1 MDRVAEH
8 NRKAW
13 DAMGGKGSPW
23 AKAVSPEAVAQARG
37 GDLSIVLTPMKR
49 VPAAWLGDV
58 RGRDVLC
65 LASAGGQ
72 QAPLL
77 GAAGARVTSWDN
89 SPGQLALDRLVAG
102 REGLAIDTRLGDMRD
117 LAGLGDASF
126 DLIVQPVATC
136 FVPDVRAVW
145 RECARV
151 LRPGGRL
158 LAGVINPAFFLF
170 DPDLADGEGRLA
182 VRHPLPYREDEPQTM
197 APGRRAEVA
206 AGDPMEFSHSL
217 TDLLQG
223 QLAAGLV
230 LRDLYEDGWE
240 DGSPQPLNAYLPTFL
255 ATLAVK
261 A

>member
-1 MDRVAEH
+1 MDRIADH

-13 DAMGGKGSPW
+13 DAMGEKGSPW
-23 AKAVSPEAVAQARG
+23 AKAVSSDEVARARA
-37 GDLSIVLTPMKR
+37 GDLAIVLTPVKR
-49 VPAAWLGDV
+49 VPADWLGDV

-65 LASAGGQ
+65 LASGGGQ

-77 GAAGARVTSWDN
+77 AAAGARVTSWDN
-89 SPGQLALDRLVAG
+89 SPQQLALDRHVAE
-102 REGLAIDTRLGDMRD
+102 REGLALETRQGDMRD
-117 LAGLGDASF
+117 LSGLDDGSI

-158 LAGVINPAFFLF
+158 LTGVINPVFFIF
-170 DPDLADGEGRLA
+170 DPDLSDGEGRLV
-182 VRHPLPYREDEPQTM
+182 VRHPLPYREDAPETM

-217 TDLLQG
+217 TDLIQG
-223 QLAAGLV
+223 QIAAGLT

-240 DGSPQPLNAYLPTFL
+240 DASPQPLNVYLPTFL
-255 ATLAVK
+255 ATLAEK